1 MISAALALGAVQ
13 GSERQGGI
21 KLSQY
26 EISVES
32 AAVCA

>member
-1 MISAALALGAVQ
+1 MISAALALVVVQ
-13 GSERQGGI
+13 GNERQGGI
-21 KLSQY
+21 ELPQY